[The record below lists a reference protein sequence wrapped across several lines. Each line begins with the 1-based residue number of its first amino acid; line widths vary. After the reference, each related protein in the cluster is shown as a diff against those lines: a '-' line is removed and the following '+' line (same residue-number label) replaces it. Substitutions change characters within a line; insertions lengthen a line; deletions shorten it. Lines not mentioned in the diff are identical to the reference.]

1 MVSGKMNGLK
11 KLGMIGA
18 AGVALI
24 AALLVITQA
33 SGASGTLWVTDA
45 NTLPDGSASVDVV
58 ADVGEPG
65 LGAWT
70 LDVQYDPMALNVSG
84 CVESAG
90 SVCNPEFGDDGNL
103 VRVTG
108 ASASGHDGET
118 VLATITFDCKGEGT
132 SSLDLI
138 VSVFADATIGDPQDI
153 DPLTEMSGEFACKE
167 APPTEEPTDEPPAT
181 EDDATEAPPAPTAL
195 PPTGTGGSANGN
207 SGTATWIIVALAAA
221 GLAGIGG
228 FGALRLRRN

>member
-11 KLGMIGA
+11 KLGLIGA

-45 NTLPDGSASVDVV
+45 NTAPDGSASVQVI
-58 ADVGEPG
+58 ADVGDPG

-70 LDVQYDPMALNVSG
+70 LDVQYDPMALTVTD
-84 CVESAG
+84 CEEDAG
-90 SVCNPEFGDDGNL
+90 SVCNAAFADDL

-108 ASASGHDGET
+108 ASASGHDEET
-118 VLATITFDCKGEGT
+118 VLATITFECKAEGT

-167 APPTEEPTDEPPAT
+167 QPEPTEEPTDEPTDEP
-181 EDDATEAPPAPTAL
+181 DDAVDDDDDEPIL
-195 PPTGTGGSANGN
+195 PITGQGFGQGSGGS
-207 SGTATWIIVALAAA
+207 SATTWLIVALAAA

>member
-11 KLGMIGA
+11 KLGLIGA

-33 SGASGTLWVTDA
+33 SGASGNLWVTDA
-45 NTLPDGSASVDVV
+45 NTTPDGTASVEVI
-58 ADVGEPG
+58 AYVGDPG

-70 LDVQYDPMALNVSG
+70 LDVQYDPMALTVTD
-84 CVESAG
+84 CDEDAG
-90 SVCNPEFGDDGNL
+90 SVCNAAFADNL

-108 ASASGHDGET
+108 ASASGHDEET
-118 VLATITFDCKGEGT
+118 VLATITFECKAEGT
-132 SSLDLI
+132 SSLEPI
-138 VSVFADATIGDPQDI
+138 ISVFADATIGDPQDI
-153 DPLTEMSGEFACKE
+153 DPLTVTSGEFACKE
-167 APPTEEPTDEPPAT
+167 APEPTDEPDPT
-181 EDDATEAPPAPTAL
+181 EVDEATEAPPQPTGL
-195 PPTGTGGSANGN
+195 PPTGQGFGQGSGGS
-207 SGTATWIIVALAAA
+207 SATSWLIVALAAA

>member
-1 MVSGKMNGLK
+1 MNGLK

-45 NTLPDGSASVDVV
+45 NTTPDGSATVDVV

-70 LDVQYDPMALNVSG
+70 LDVQYDPEALNVAG
-84 CVESAG
+84 CEEFAG

-153 DPLTEMSGEFACKE
+153 DPLMEMSGEFACKE
-167 APPTEEPTDEPPAT
+167 AEPTEEVVAPATDEPP
-181 EDDATEAPPAPTAL
+181 DDGDDDDEPVL
-195 PPTGTGGSANGN
+195 PPTGQGFGQGSGV
-207 SGTATWIIVALAAA
+207 SGTAAWFSVALAAA
-221 GLAGIGG
+221 GLAGIAG
-228 FGALRLRRN
+228 FGSLRLRRN

>member
-11 KLGMIGA
+11 KLGLIGA

-45 NTLPDGSASVDVV
+45 NTLPDGSATVDVV

-70 LDVQYDPMALNVSG
+70 LDVQYDPMALTVTD
-84 CVESAG
+84 CEEFVG
-90 SVCNPEFGDDGNL
+90 SVCNAAFEDNL

-108 ASASGHDGET
+108 ASASGRDGET

-153 DPLTEMSGEFACKE
+153 DPLMEMSGEFACKE
-167 APPTEEPTDEPPAT
+167 AEPTEEVVAPATDEPP
-181 EDDATEAPPAPTAL
+181 DDAVDDEEDEPVL
-195 PPTGTGGSANGN
+195 PITGQGFGQGNGGS
-207 SGTATWIIVALAAA
+207 SATSWIIVALAAA